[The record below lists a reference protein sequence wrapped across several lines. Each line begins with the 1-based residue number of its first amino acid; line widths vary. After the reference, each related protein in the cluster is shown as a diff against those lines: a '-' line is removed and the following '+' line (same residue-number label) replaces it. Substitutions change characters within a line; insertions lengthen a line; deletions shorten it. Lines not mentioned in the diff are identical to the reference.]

1 MKVEKEMKYDAPE
14 VEVLEVVVE
23 LGFAASGPN
32 AGGADDSGLPGSTPS
47 IL

>member
-23 LGFAASGPN
+23 LGFAAIGPN
-32 AGGADDSGLPGSTPS
+32 AGGADDSGLPP
-47 IL
+47 L

>member
-23 LGFAASGPN
+23 LGFAASDPN
-32 AGGADDSGLPGSTPS
+32 AGGADDSGLPP
-47 IL
+47 L

>member
-1 MKVEKEMKYDAPE
+1 MIMKVEKEMKYDAPE

-32 AGGADDSGLPGSTPS
+32 AGGADDSGLPP
-47 IL
+47 L

>member
-32 AGGADDSGLPGSTPS
+32 VGGADDSGLPP
-47 IL
+47 L